1 MAASNSIDNENA
13 DFVCDG
19 TDDHVEIQQA
29 IDNLPSGGGSVY
41 LREGTYN
48 IGATINLNNNVAL
61 IGAGAG
67 TLLYLA
73 NNVNDDVIYG
83 ISLDNVLIADL
94 KINGNG
100 SNQTTGEG
108 IHIDVSWK
116 FRIEGTW
123 IEKCK
128 VDGIY
133 LNACSWFTV
142 SGNVLDGNQTGD
154 GIFNDSGQYNNFVGN
169 ILTGNGFNGI
179 TVQGGDWNTVTGN
192 TADGNTVD
200 GIMLWGFADF
210 NTITGNTSEGNGEHG
225 IGLGSTCVNNTISGN
240 TIEGNGQAGINLIN
254 SCDHNTISNNT
265 IVGNSQTT
273 DNVDNGI
280 QIKNSNYNNIQGNT
294 VRKGTGSKQ
303 QNTGITILSGTNNF
317 VANNDLYQAGTTENF
332 SDAGTG
338 TIFDY
343 SQSGTEE
350 NAVPIDS
357 TGLKED
363 TITFPVS
370 FPSVPRVIANLANF
384 DNDAA
389 VAYVVQI
396 KTVTTDN
403 FIIVT
408 YVVTTAGEAGADADI
423 IWYATVASQSGG
435 RE

>member
-13 DFVCDG
+13 DFICDG
-19 TDDHVEIQQA
+19 TDDHVEIQRA

-41 LREGTYN
+41 LREGTYS

-67 TLLYLA
+67 TLLYLE

-83 ISLDNVLIADL
+83 ILLDNLLIANLRID
-94 KINGNG
+94 GNG
-100 SNQTTGEG
+100 SNNISSEG
-108 IHIDVSWK
+108 IYISVSWK
-116 FRIEGTW
+116 LRIEGTW
-123 IEKCK
+123 IQNCYY
-128 VDGIY
+128 DGIY
-133 LNACSWFTV
+133 LETCYYSIVIN
-142 SGNVLDGNQTGD
+142 NILDGNLTGD
-154 GIFNDSGQYNNFVGN
+154 GIFSDSGQYNNFVGN
-169 ILTGNGFNGI
+169 ILTGNGLDGI
-179 TVQGGDWNTVTGN
+179 TVQGGSWNTVTGN
-192 TADGNTVD
+192 TADGNTYD
-200 GIMLWGFADF
+200 GISLWGFADF

-225 IGLGSTCVNNTISGN
+225 IGIGSTCTNNTISGN

-254 SCDHNTISNNT
+254 YCDHNTISNNT

-273 DNVDNGI
+273 NNVDNGI
-280 QIKNSNYNNIQGNT
+280 QIKNSSYTNIQGNT
-294 VRKGTGSKQ
+294 VRRGTGSKK
-303 QNTGITILSGTNNF
+303 QNTGITILSGTSNF
-317 VANNDLYQAGTTENF
+317 VANNDLYQAGAAENF

-343 SQSGTEE
+343 SQSGLAE
-350 NAVPIDS
+350 NVVPIDS
-357 TGLKED
+357 SGFKQNI

-389 VAYVVQI
+389 VAYIVQI
-396 KTVTTDN
+396 ETITTDN
-403 FIIVT
+403 FTIRA
-408 YVVTTAGEAGADADI
+408 YVDTAATGDADV